1 MSNSIMRPEQT
12 VRLIQLYHAHYPE
25 IARNTQD
32 HEGRKD
38 RVVKWNRISEDLN
51 AQFGTNFTVEQ
62 FKKKVQNVQCTS
74 RQKTSSGKKNLGEA
88 EREYMI
94 LFPDKNMSGCSGSNP
109 DLDAERS
116 QSVGSISHND
126 GESKCNELHSDVK
139 LEHTF
144 VEIESHNN
152 APDDNYDGQ
161 HNASEVTSNP
171 LATLSNDQIT
181 QTLSTFLGLVGVG
194 NVSNKDQNSDMFQ
207 SNPSQNTRNS
217 TKRNTEPTLNNFSNM
232 WAAKRRRKQAQTV
245 HLNDR
250 LGTLSGQGS
259 SLTPETAS
267 SFSMDQDLLNGFS
280 LDNGHDE
287 PDEKWRVEIVSMQR
301 TILDN
306 QRRIL
311 ELMERQANLDHR
323 PVSQTPP
330 SIMTPPSPIAPNMS
344 LMNTTNAMKPTPSAQ
359 TDEQSSMSSNNALQI
374 LCTKIDSLAQVLSS
388 IDKSIQERFPAISPP
403 ESSDSK

>member
-51 AQFGTNFTVEQ
+51 VQFGTNFTVEQ

-74 RQKTSSGKKNLGEA
+74 RQKTSTGKKNLGDA

-94 LFPDKNMSGCSGSNP
+94 LFPDKNLSGCGSSNP
-109 DLDAERS
+109 DLDCERS
-116 QSVGSISHND
+116 QSVGSMSHND
-126 GESKCNELHSDVK
+126 GDCKPNELNSDVK

-144 VEIESHNN
+144 GEIGCHNN
-152 APDDNYDGQ
+152 ASDENYDGQ
-161 HNASEVTSNP
+161 PNAAEVISNP

-181 QTLSTFLGLVGVG
+181 QTLSTFLGLVGVA
-194 NVSNKDQNSDMFQ
+194 NKDQNSDMFL

-217 TKRNTEPTLNNFSNM
+217 TKRNTEPGSNNFSNM
-232 WAAKRRRKQAQTV
+232 WSAKRRRKQAQTT

-250 LGTLSGQGS
+250 LGTFTGQGS
-259 SLTPETAS
+259 SFTPETAS
-267 SFSMDQDLLNGFS
+267 SFSMGQDLLNGFS

-344 LMNTTNAMKPTPSAQ
+344 VMNTTNTMKPTPSAQ
-359 TDEQSSMSSNNALQI
+359 ADEQSSNPNNALQL
-374 LCTKIDSLAQVLSS
+374 LCTKIDSLAQALSS
-388 IDKSIQERFPAISPP
+388 IDKSIQERFPAIPP
-403 ESSDSK
+403 PASSNSE